1 MQHSITKL
9 TDSSMQT
16 DSTQVQT
23 FFAPAEVPVPLF
35 LTLYTERVP
44 AGFPSPAEDYS
55 DSKLDLN
62 DYLIANAPATFLT
75 RVCGSSMIGAG
86 IHDGDLL
93 VVDRSISP
101 THGDIVIAVVNG
113 EHLVKRL
120 SITNDEVAL
129 ISENPEFPKKVV
141 LSEEE
146 LHIWGVVRHCIHSF
160 KRK

>member
-1 MQHSITKL
+1 
-9 TDSSMQT
+9 MQT
-16 DSTQVQT
+16 PLTQVQT
-23 FFAPAEVPVPLF
+23 FFSPAEAPAPLL
-35 LTLYTERVP
+35 LTLYTEQAP

-93 VVDRSISP
+93 VVDRSIAP
-101 THGDIVIAVVNG
+101 AHGDIVIAVLNG
-113 EHLVKRL
+113 EHLVKKL
-120 SITNDEVAL
+120 AITRDEVAL

-146 LHIWGVVRHCIHSF
+146 LHIWGVVRHYIHSF

>member
-1 MQHSITKL
+1 MHTL
-9 TDSSMQT
+9 
-16 DSTQVQT
+16 STQVLA
-23 FFAPAEVPVPLF
+23 FFSPAEAPLPLP

-62 DYLIANAPATFLT
+62 EYLIANAPATFLT
-75 RVCGSSMIGAG
+75 RVCGSSMVGAG
-86 IHDGDLL
+86 IYDGDLL

-101 THGDIVIAVVNG
+101 THGDIVIAVING

-120 SITNDEVAL
+120 SIANDEVAL
-129 ISENPEFPKKVV
+129 ISENPDFPKKVV
-141 LSEEE
+141 LSEEG